1 MKRETTRPRGV
12 LTIAVLC
19 LFWLA
24 MVPALAGV
32 DGDGQTRS
40 GGDCDDGDAGVYA
53 GAIEVCDGR
62 DDDCDGAVDEGC
74 ARDCLDFGGDDTLV
88 FIDQAASY
96 EAGVAAVAG
105 RTLLS
110 LIGIADGAGPA
121 PGLHLWAVG
130 PRGEPLRDSLI
141 DANPLFSSRPFVTT
155 RGDGPVA
162 AWVREG
168 SPPRC
173 YYQPFDAEHQPLH
186 PATAVSAADLP
197 CRAPSVAWSGF
208 RFGDL
213 WVEEEAGQDLLV
225 SQLFDIAG
233 TAFGP
238 RTVLSHSGVRVP
250 AAVITW
256 SGTAFGVLWVESSA
270 GQWNVYHVEVNE
282 GGTPTRLPRLV
293 HSAAEPVSEVDLI
306 WSEDRY
312 EAAWSQESGGVE
324 EVVLVE
330 LLADGTPVGAPQVVS
345 PQDGR
350 ASTQPSLSW
359 TGSRVV
365 AAWHEPSSTPALV
378 MLRSFAAGLVPQG
391 ESVSLTAP
399 SGPLGPPS
407 VVWTGTHLAVAH
419 RAGGEDA
426 LAVTLV
432 GCTDGDTDGAA
443 QSVGDCQDRQAAI
456 HQGAAEVCDGL
467 DQNCDLYPDD
477 GCGFG
482 SCPDPRHEPAIPLVD
497 LVATGTLPWQLS
509 MAWAGDRFG
518 LAWLERR
525 DEPTKYQVFF
535 QVFDPQGNALSAEL
549 KVTDGTAEA
558 RTPEVV
564 WNGERFALFWEDDR
578 DYPPTEG
585 SEVYVQM
592 ISADGTPLTAP
603 RQISEMNTKRWPGLG
618 MQARPIGV
626 WTGRTFLVAW
636 TDYRDDP
643 GGGYMEIYSRV
654 LDEDGKPLAPPWRV
668 TDEEAT
674 AESAHLAWNGTT
686 AGMAFILGTDL
697 YFLELGPDGRP
708 VAPRVG
714 LDPLESRVPRIVW
727 AGDRYVVAY
736 RGRCGGDCST
746 AMIIDRD
753 GVIIA
758 GPIPLTGRSSD
769 RVRIVWAGEE
779 VGVAWYDYT
788 LPAGADWLTRV
799 GLDGSILSEETIVQ
813 PEDGTLSNSLGL
825 AWTGREYDVVYSWQ
839 DSADTNEEYLAKLTC
854 CRDMDS
860 DGVSLCSDCDDAD
873 PARTPGAAELCDGI
887 DNDCD
892 SSIDNGAPAPGEV
905 TGLIFLAD
913 GETLEWDE
921 EPGAESYD
929 LIRGDLT
936 VLLSSSGNFADAVE
950 VCLAAAQ
957 PAASF
962 DDPETPAA
970 DVGWFYMVRAR
981 GCGDQAGTY
990 DTGSASQSAP
1000 RDGSIATSPA
1010 ACP

>member
-1 MKRETTRPRGV
+1 MRPGSV
-12 LTIAVLC
+12 LTIVILC
-19 LFWLA
+19 LLCLA
-24 MVPALAGV
+24 TVPALAGV
-32 DGDGQTRS
+32 DGDGQTR
-40 GGDCDDGDAGVYA
+40 GAGDCDDGDAGVYS

-74 ARDCLDFGGDDTLV
+74 NRDCLDFGADDALV
-88 FIDQAASY
+88 LVDPGAPY
-96 EAGVAAVAG
+96 EAGVGAVAG
-105 RTLLS
+105 RTRLS
-110 LIGIADGAGPA
+110 LIGIVDAAGPL
-121 PGLHLWAVG
+121 PGLHLWSTG

-141 DANPLFSSRPFVTT
+141 DAAPKPGSRPFITT

-162 AWVREG
+162 VWVQEG
-168 SPPRC
+168 SPPQC
-173 YYQPFDAEHQPLH
+173 YHQAFDTEHQALH
-186 PATAVSAADLP
+186 PATAMSAAGLP
-197 CRAPSVAWSGF
+197 CRTPSVVWSGL

-225 SQLFDIAG
+225 SQPFDLSGA
-233 TAFGP
+233 AFGP
-238 RTVLSHSGVRVP
+238 RTVLSNPGVSVP

-256 SGTAFGVLWVESSA
+256 SGKAFGVLWVEASGS
-270 GQWNVYHVEVNE
+270 QWNVYHVEINE
-282 GGTPTRLPRLV
+282 AGTPTRLPRLV
-293 HSAAEPVSEVDLI
+293 HSATEPISGVDLVWI
-306 WSEDRY
+306 EDRY
-312 EAAWSQESGGVE
+312 GAAWSQESGGVA

-330 LLADGTPVGAPQVVS
+330 LSADGTPLGAPQVVS
-345 PQDGR
+345 PQDGQ
-350 ASTQPSLSW
+350 ASTHPSLSW

-365 AAWHEPSSTPALV
+365 VAWHEPSSTPALV
-378 MLRSFAAGLVPQG
+378 MLRSFAAGLIPQG
-391 ESVSLTAP
+391 ESVSLSAP

-407 VVWTGTHLAVAH
+407 LVWTGTHLAVAH
-419 RAGGEDA
+419 RAESDNA
-426 LAVTLV
+426 LGVTLV

-443 QSVGDCQDRQAAI
+443 QSVGDCQDREAAI
-456 HQGAAEVCDGL
+456 HQAAAEVCDGL

-497 LVATGTLPWQLS
+497 LVVTGTPAWQHS

-525 DEPTKYQVFF
+525 DDPWVFQVFF
-535 QVFDPQGNALSAEL
+535 QVFDPQGNALSAKL
-549 KVTDGTAEA
+549 KVTDGTADA
-558 RTPEVV
+558 LTPEVV
-564 WNGERFALFWEDDR
+564 WNGERFALFWEDER

-592 ISADGTPLTAP
+592 ISAEGIPLTAP
-603 RQISEMNTKRWPGLG
+603 RQISEMNTNRSPGLG
-618 MQARPIGV
+618 MQARPNGV
-626 WTGRTFLVAW
+626 WTGRTFLVVW

-686 AGMAFILGTDL
+686 AGMAFILGRDL

-736 RGRCGGDCST
+736 RGRCGGDCAT
-746 AMIIDRD
+746 AMIIDLD
-753 GVIIA
+753 GAIIA
-758 GPIPLTGRSSD
+758 GPIPLTSRSSE

-779 VGVAWYDYT
+779 VGVAWREYL
-788 LPAGADWLTRV
+788 LPAGAFRLTRV
-799 GLDGSILSEETIVQ
+799 GLDGSILSEETVVQ
-813 PEDGTLSNSLGL
+813 PQDGTLENSHGL
-825 AWTGREYDVVYSWQ
+825 AWTGREYAVVYSWQ
-839 DSADTNEEYLAKLTC
+839 DSAGTNEEYLALMTC

-905 TGLIFLAD
+905 SGLVFAAD
-913 GETLEWDE
+913 GQTLEWDA

-936 VLLSSSGNFADAVE
+936 VLLSSSGDYAQAVE
-950 VCLAAAQ
+950 ACLASAQ
-957 PAASF
+957 TAASF
-962 DDPETPAA
+962 SDPETPAA
-970 DVGWFYMVRAR
+970 GVGWFYLVRAR
-981 GCGDQAGTY
+981 GCGDQPGSY
-990 DTGSASQSAP
+990 DSGSTSQSAS
-1000 RDGSIATSPA
+1000 RDASIAASPA